1 MFRELAWARAVVN
14 PELRNAHEGRI
25 SLCSLPVPAAALLL
39 GTVASIVLAIVAR
52 NHVDLA
58 GASRVGLP
66 AKTRSGRAPR
76 VAGEGR
82 GALNR
87 FTLLLVAATAVL
99 LCAAVTFPR

>member
-1 MFRELAWARAVVN
+1 MN
-14 PELRNAHEGRI
+14 PELRKLTGVMI
-25 SLCSLPVPAAALLL
+25 SLRSLPVPATALLL
-39 GTVASIVLAIVAR
+39 GAVASIVLAVVAR

-66 AKTRSGRAPR
+66 AKTRTGRTPR
-76 VAGEGR
+76 GAGEGG

-87 FTLLLVAATAVL
+87 FTLVLVAAAAVL